1 MNTENL
7 IHALVIDGS
16 RPVVPIGRTLLR
28 ALGLAIIV
36 AELSLFILHPRVDI
50 VQALSTTPFAFK
62 LLLLLALTATSAVVL
77 VDTARPISAPHR
89 RWVLIL
95 APLLLSGGVIVEL
108 ITVPPHA
115 WTAQLIGHNAAH
127 CLMFIPLLSVAPL
140 ACLLLA
146 LRGGAPAHPMLAA
159 AAAGLQAAGVGAT
172 IYALTCPDD
181 NPLFIAAWY
190 SVAIAIDTATSAFI
204 GRRLLR
210 W

>member
-16 RPVVPIGRTLLR
+16 RPVIPIGRTLLR
-28 ALGLAIIV
+28 ALGLAIIL
-36 AELSLFILHPRVDI
+36 AELSLFIRHPRLDI
-50 VQALSTTPFAFK
+50 VQAFSTTPFVFK
-62 LLLLLALTATSAVVL
+62 LILMLALTGTSTVAL
-77 VDTARPISAPHR
+77 VDAARPISAPHR

-95 APLLLSGGVIVEL
+95 APLLLGGGVIVEL
-108 ITVPPHA
+108 ITVPSQA
-115 WTAQLIGHNAAH
+115 WTGQLIGHNAVH
-127 CLMFIPLLSVAPL
+127 CLTSIPLLSLAPL

-146 LRGGAPAHPMLAA
+146 LRGGAPAQPVLAGG
-159 AAAGLQAAGVGAT
+159 AAGLLAAGVGAT

-181 NPLFIAAWY
+181 SPLFIAAWY
-190 SVAIAIDTATSAFI
+190 SVAIALVTATSAFI